1 MLGEPH
7 DKIPF
12 QIMACD
18 SGWTDDL
25 TDFHEDAAGA
35 HHPIDVASRIHALG
49 QLKEHIFAE
58 APVILEIGCSSG
70 FMLREIRRALPEA
83 FVIGSDYVRG
93 PLKKLLADMPDMPV
107 LQFDLIKCPMPD
119 ESLDALVL
127 LNVLE
132 HIRDDAGAVRQLYR
146 TLKPGG
152 VVVIEVPA
160 GPNLFDV
167 YDKTLLHFRR
177 YSLRSISTLLQG
189 AGFEIV
195 KKSHLG
201 FFVYP
206 AFWVVKQR
214 NKRFLSQDATVQ
226 RQVVAGNIRGTEGS
240 WLFHALMGME
250 LFLGRFVSYP
260 TGIRC
265 LLTCRKP
272 IHDKTLP
279 LPSNRGCST

>member
-1 MLGEPH
+1 
-7 DKIPF
+7 
-12 QIMACD
+12 MACD

-25 TDFHEDAAGA
+25 TDFHEETAGA
-35 HHPIDVASRIHALG
+35 NHPIDVASRVHAAR
-49 QLKEHIFAE
+49 QLKNIVVE
-58 APVILEIGCSSG
+58 APVVLEIGCSSG
-70 FMLREIRRALPEA
+70 FMLREIRRSLPRA

-93 PLKKLLADMPDMPV
+93 PLEKVLADMPDLPV
-107 LQFDLIKCPMPD
+107 LQFDLIRCPMPD

-132 HIRDDAGAVRQLYR
+132 HIRDDAGAVQQLYR

-152 VVVIEVPA
+152 VAVIEVPA

-167 YDKTLLHFRR
+167 YDKMLMHFRR
-177 YSLRSISTLLQG
+177 YSLRSITTLLQS

-206 AFWVVKQR
+206 AFWVIKQR
-214 NKRFLSQDATVQ
+214 NKRFLSQDEAAQ
-226 RQVVAGNIRGTEGS
+226 KRVVAGNIRSTQGS
-240 WLFHALMGME
+240 WLFHAVMGVE

-260 TGIRC
+260 RGIRC

-272 IHDKTLP
+272 IHGK
-279 LPSNRGCST
+279 SGV

>member
-1 MLGEPH
+1 
-7 DKIPF
+7 
-12 QIMACD
+12 MACD

-25 TDFHEDAAGA
+25 TDFHEDTAGE
-35 HHPIDVASRIHALG
+35 HHPIDVASRLYAAG
-49 QLKEHIFAE
+49 QLKRHTLAE
-58 APVILEIGCSSG
+58 APVVLEVGCSSG
-70 FMLREIRRALPEA
+70 FMLREIRRSLPEA

-93 PLKKLLADMPDMPV
+93 PLERLLAEMPDIPV
-107 LQFDLIKCPMPD
+107 LQFDLIRCPMPD
-119 ESLDALVL
+119 ESVDALVL

-152 VVVIEVPA
+152 LAVIEVPA
-160 GPNLFDV
+160 GPNLYDV
-167 YDKTLLHFRR
+167 YDKTLMHFRR
-177 YSLRSISTLLQG
+177 YSLRSISTLLRS

-206 AFWVVKQR
+206 AFWIVKQR
-214 NKRFLSQDATVQ
+214 NKRFLSQDEATQ
-226 RQVVAGNIRGTEGS
+226 KRVVAGNIRSTQGS
-240 WLFHALMGME
+240 WLFHAVMRME
-250 LFLGRFVSYP
+250 LSLGRFVSYP

-272 IHDKTLP
+272 FHGK
-279 LPSNRGCST
+279 